1 MVPGTYLLIFI
12 QRTEGGGEGGYDSKL
27 SWILKQKTICN
38 AITRQNTHFSTLIR
52 VKKSYLLVEI
62 VETAESMLLIAPLA
76 AEWWTPE
83 TALLVTTYAKKK
95 KTISFFP
102 R

>member
-1 MVPGTYLLIFI
+1 LCVL
-12 QRTEGGGEGGYDSKL
+12 
-27 SWILKQKTICN
+27 
-38 AITRQNTHFSTLIR
+38 
-52 VKKSYLLVEI
+52 KKSYLLVEI

-95 KTISFFP
+95 KTITGSFFP